1 MNVTPE
7 FSFISKEPIDLLM
20 FISRVVI
27 LTIIYSLN
35 TLILRIEMMQ
45 FISIQKKM

>member
-7 FSFISKEPIDLLM
+7 FSFISKELIDLLM

-27 LTIIYSLN
+27 LTIIYSLK